1 MIVRVGSM
9 NRVKR
14 SAAEEVCR
22 EIFGAVTVVCCSA
35 DPGVSATPR
44 TDEEMI
50 TGALARARQAF
61 ALGGADL
68 GVGLEG
74 GVTPSPHGP
83 LLKGWAAVCDGTRE
97 SIGATPSVPFP
108 AHLLERVG
116 EGGELAR
123 VMDEVSGRKGVRE
136 NEGAFGIL
144 TRNRITRT
152 ESFKLALV
160 CALAPIVNREM
171 YSGPGRGGTEVPPTD
186 KGITDR
192 EPGDLFRRM
201 MEGA

>member
-14 SAAEEVCR
+14 AAAEEVCR
-22 EIFGAVTVVCCSA
+22 ELFGETTVLCCEA
-35 DPGVSATPR
+35 DSGVAATPR

-50 TGALARARQAF
+50 AGALARARQAF
-61 ALGGADL
+61 ALGGANL

-83 LLKGWAAVCDGTRE
+83 LLKGWAAVYDGARE
-97 SIGATPSVPFP
+97 SIGATPSVLFP
-108 AHLLERVG
+108 AYLLERVG
-116 EGGELAR
+116 EGGELAH

-160 CALAPIVNREM
+160 CALSPIVN
-171 YSGPGRGGTEVPPTD
+171 
-186 KGITDR
+186 
-192 EPGDLFRRM
+192 GDLYKIPNPKSQIPK
-201 MEGA
+201 

>member
-14 SAAEEVCR
+14 AAAEKACR
-22 EIFGAVTVVCCSA
+22 ELFGETTVLCCAA
-35 DPGVSATPR
+35 DSGVAATPR

-50 TGALARARQAF
+50 AGALARARQAF

-74 GVTPSPHGP
+74 GVAPSTHGP
-83 LLKGWAAVCDGTRE
+83 LLKGWAAVCDGRRE
-97 SIGATPSVPFP
+97 HIGASPSVPFP

-116 EGGELAR
+116 EGGELAH

-152 ESFKLALV
+152 ESFALALF
-160 CALAPIVNREM
+160 CALAPIANQEL
-171 YSGPGRGGTEVPPTD
+171 YAGDGRGGTEVPPTD
-186 KGITDR
+186 KDGSR
-192 EPGDLFRRM
+192 SHRS
-201 MEGA
+201 